1 MDHSGPRRPSAPPSS
16 ISYGSYQGQ
25 NLPPPQGHDPYYGGQ
40 GPYHGRTHSNTV
52 GARPGIPSPGPT
64 AQPIANIPPAGTDA
78 ALFPI
83 FRAVDSSGTG
93 QLTEEQLGRALR
105 NGDYSMFDPETVR
118 LMIKMFDHDHSGTIG
133 FEEFW

>member
-1 MDHSGPRRPSAPPSS
+1 M
-16 ISYGSYQGQ
+16 
-25 NLPPPQGHDPYYGGQ
+25 
-40 GPYHGRTHSNTV
+40 
-52 GARPGIPSPGPT
+52 